1 MTAHPNKMISFKDI
15 CINDY
20 EKSKHLL
27 SSLTNNNEDF
37 SFNSFSQLCLSL
49 NSNHRIICC
58 FYYDIEA
65 AELDIMIGMGTILIE
80 HKLIHNCGCVGH
92 IEDVVIDQKYRNMNI
107 GKLLIGKLV
116 NIAKNKQAYKVILNC
131 ISDTAGFY
139 EKCGFYESNK
149 EMRMNIT

>member
-1 MTAHPNKMISFKDI
+1 MATCPNKMISFKDI

-20 EKSKHLL
+20 KKSKYLL
-27 SSLTNNNEDF
+27 SSLTNKIEDF
-37 SFNSFSQLCLSL
+37 SLNLFSQLCSSL

-58 FYYDIEA
+58 FYCDIE

-107 GKLLIGKLV
+107 GKLLIENLV
-116 NIAKNKQAYKVILNC
+116 NIARNKEAYKVILNC
-131 ISDTAGFY
+131 SSDKKEFY
-139 EKCGFYESNK
+139 KKCGFYESNN
-149 EMRMNIT
+149 EMRMNII